1 MNTISIGSLWH
12 FFKWFAIIMV
22 LDAVLQAGVPLS
34 VICSLLLV
42 RFALRLIF
50 QLIGGV
56 FKIAKILRGIILREA
71 KMSAYNKRFG
81 ASGGV
86 TSNDLLWGI

>member
-1 MNTISIGSLWH
+1 MSTGSLWH

-22 LDAVLQAGVPLS
+22 LDAAIKAGVSLS
-34 VICSLLLV
+34 VICSLLIV

-56 FKIAKILRGIILREA
+56 FKIAKVLAILWFISL
-71 KMSAYNKRFG
+71 FF
-81 ASGGV
+81 
-86 TSNDLLWGI
+86 

>member
-1 MNTISIGSLWH
+1 MKTLSIGSLWH

-22 LDAVLQAGVPLS
+22 LDTVLQAGVPLS
-34 VICSLLLV
+34 VICSLLIV

-56 FKIAKILRGIILREA
+56 FKVVKVCLILW
-71 KMSAYNKRFG
+71 
-81 ASGGV
+81 
-86 TSNDLLWGI
+86 LLSLIF